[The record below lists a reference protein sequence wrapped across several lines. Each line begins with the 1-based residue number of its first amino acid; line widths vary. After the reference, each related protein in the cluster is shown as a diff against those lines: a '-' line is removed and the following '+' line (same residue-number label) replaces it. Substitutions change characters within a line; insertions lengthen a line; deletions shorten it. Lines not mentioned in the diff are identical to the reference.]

1 MEAKEEAR
9 GRGEVR
15 SCKLCEVIEWHRKL
29 FFALFD
35 GHPFFESYAKTR
47 HRTCSLVFGSLHG
60 PKDEV
65 ADCFAHESKVVQD
78 FHDRRDQ
85 GPKKRAK
92 NVRCASCKGKEII
105 RSLDFVGYRFSF

>member
-1 MEAKEEAR
+1 MGVKEDCELCNNWEDGGE
-9 GRGEVR
+9 GRGEGTR
-15 SCKLCEVIEWHRKL
+15 RGAKLCEVIEWHRKL

-78 FHDRRDQ
+78 FHAPPRSR
-85 GPKKRAK
+85 PEKKGRKMYEAK
-92 NVRCASCKGKEII
+92 K
-105 RSLDFVGYRFSF
+105 